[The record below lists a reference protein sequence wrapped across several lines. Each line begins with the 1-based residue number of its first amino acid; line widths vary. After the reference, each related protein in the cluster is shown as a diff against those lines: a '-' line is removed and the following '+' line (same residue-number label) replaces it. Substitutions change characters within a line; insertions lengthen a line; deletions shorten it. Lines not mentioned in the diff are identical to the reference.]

1 VHFVGSMLVT
11 LGRPRPPDDLVEL
24 LVACHERIHRFLAM
38 AHRLAGADG
47 AAEAELAATAGQ
59 VRRYFAESLSQH
71 IADEDLVVSPL
82 LAGRSPA
89 LDAALA
95 AMSTD
100 HVEHAD
106 AVARLVAVAAALER
120 EPRQIAAL
128 GAELAAASAALR
140 GLLEPHLALEERTI
154 IPALRALPEA
164 EQQALRAAMRERRT
178 NALTVPRRGTVA
190 AR

>member
-1 VHFVGSMLVT
+1 MLVT

-24 LVACHERIHRFLAM
+24 LAACHERIHRFLDL
-38 AHRLAGADG
+38 AHRLAGAEG
-47 AAEAELAATAGQ
+47 AAEADLATTAGQ
-59 VRRYFAESLSQH
+59 VRRYFAESLPQH
-71 IADEDLVVSPL
+71 IADEDLVVSPH
-82 LAGRSPA
+82 LAGRTPA

-100 HVEHAD
+100 HVEHAG

-128 GAELAAASAALR
+128 ADELAAASLALR
-140 GLLEPHLALEERTI
+140 GLLVPHLTLEERTI
-154 IPALRALPEA
+154 FPALRALPAA

-178 NALTVPRRGTVA
+178 DALAVPRHGIVA